1 MYNPH
6 IRWKIAFFEVKCHFW
21 AFSHKYKNHFFVE
34 YSTGVEFSTVKF
46 LEKTYESC
54 DIYHKYLEV
63 TLITYENIQC
73 QTVFFFNL
81 TVGWYRDF
89 KHVAFLVFVVFWASL
104 LLFFRILK
112 SEGCCYSLYFSHT
125 TPCWEVILLWVHAP
139 AGEGGG
145 CIF

>member
-1 MYNPH
+1 M
-6 IRWKIAFFEVKCHFW
+6 KISNAKM
-21 AFSHKYKNHFFVE
+21 
-34 YSTGVEFSTVKF
+34 
-46 LEKTYESC
+46 
-54 DIYHKYLEV
+54 
-63 TLITYENIQC
+63 
-73 QTVFFFNL
+73 FFFNL

-145 CIF
+145 AVSSNAKWSSSHIQKLPLIMCITFFVIFSCHKDHILAYRLCNIAGKVVKNVIYAWYSRILV